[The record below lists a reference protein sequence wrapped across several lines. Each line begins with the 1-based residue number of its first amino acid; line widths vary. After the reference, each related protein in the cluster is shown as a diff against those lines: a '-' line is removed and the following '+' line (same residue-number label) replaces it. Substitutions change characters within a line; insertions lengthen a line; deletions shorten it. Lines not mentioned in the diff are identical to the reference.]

1 MITLTTKHTSWWPM
15 GHLGGTGCKTPAG
28 RGPQESPNGPPKL
41 QGYPNSCRGQGP
53 KIAQMG
59 HHSCQ
64 GSQDPCN
71 PPPPQA
77 RHPLDRPTKMVPL
90 LASCCKKFTWEKHEF
105 KDIIPL
111 VCGGC
116 KPPSNAEANS
126 WSRERGP
133 GPRKKMHSNGYRWST
148 ESAHVGLNP
157 PQMRRVDLQ

>member
-1 MITLTTKHTSWWPM
+1 M

-59 HHSCQ
+59 RHSCQ

-71 PPPPQA
+71 PPTPPG
-77 RHPLDRPTKMVPL
+77 PTPPRSPYKNGTLIGQL
-90 LASCCKKFTWEKHEF
+90 LQEIQLGKHEF

-133 GPRKKMHSNGYRWST
+133 GPRKKMHSNGYRWSA

-157 PQMRRVDLQ
+157 PQMRGVDLQ